1 MKARQTND
9 RWKAFW
15 DFFSTLLVWFWTASI
30 DDQSKNRPFAW
41 PDFNFNVHFISIKN
55 ILICSLQFKRGWSLN
70 LGPTIFLHGSWIEF
84 QTKAKV
90 VCFLNQLKFHT
101 FRQPRVLS
109 AVKTENMGKG
119 NLPNDTLLLP
129 VCPLLNLHNPI
140 FPIENFIHSILR
152 LHLVR
157 AGALH
162 ASRRARWARWQEL
175 EFAEVDAGQKWMF
188 FPPHLHPSTPR
199 LSALFA
205 QVLKS
210 ASRAH

>member
-1 MKARQTND
+1 MVR
-9 RWKAFW
+9 
-15 DFFSTLLVWFWTASI
+15 
-30 DDQSKNRPFAW
+30 
-41 PDFNFNVHFISIKN
+41 
-55 ILICSLQFKRGWSLN
+55 
-70 LGPTIFLHGSWIEF
+70 
-84 QTKAKV
+84 
-90 VCFLNQLKFHT
+90 FLNQLKFHT

-188 FPPHLHPSTPR
+188 FTPHLHPSTPR

-205 QVLKS
+205 QVLNKCI
-210 ASRAH
+210 AGALITLAKGRSRTRGGMARWQEHFQWKRVVGSLVDSFLVLWLGNKR

>member
-1 MKARQTND
+1 MVR
-9 RWKAFW
+9 
-15 DFFSTLLVWFWTASI
+15 
-30 DDQSKNRPFAW
+30 
-41 PDFNFNVHFISIKN
+41 
-55 ILICSLQFKRGWSLN
+55 
-70 LGPTIFLHGSWIEF
+70 
-84 QTKAKV
+84 
-90 VCFLNQLKFHT
+90 FLNQLKFHT

-109 AVKTENMGKG
+109 AVKTENMGEG

-175 EFAEVDAGQKWMF
+175 EFAEVDAGQKWMVFSTTPAPFNSPPVGSVCSSFEKCIAGALITLAKGRSRTRGGMARWQEHFQWKRVVGSLVDF
-188 FPPHLHPSTPR
+188 FWFFGSLVDSF
-199 LSALFA
+199 L
-205 QVLKS
+205 VLWFFGWGIKDKTS
-210 ASRAH
+210 ELEVKVHN